1 MMILD
6 HLHVTAVS
14 VNMAFSFSY
23 TKNIF
28 CKEVY
33 QVCCWF
39 YFYRQENLLSCLP
52 ANTRC
57 DQVYASINARETSV
71 LSRSSCCP
79 CIADRIS
86 ASHWWCPLRPFQNSG
101 VRNCS
106 LVNEASK
113 YCWRSILSQ
122 RTAETTNA
130 ASPNRRTYS
139 GARPLH
145 SKYSF
150 QLL

>member
-28 CKEVY
+28 FKEVY

-39 YFYRQENLLSCLP
+39 YFYRRENLLSCLP

-71 LSRSSCCP
+71 LSRSSCWSLHCWSNL
-79 CIADRIS
+79 CKSLMVSVKAVSKLGCSELFLGERGIKVLLTVDIITTCCWNNKCCQS
-86 ASHWWCPLRPFQNSG
+86 KSTYLFWRPP
-101 VRNCS
+101 
-106 LVNEASK
+106 
-113 YCWRSILSQ
+113 
-122 RTAETTNA
+122 TAFEV
-130 ASPNRRTYS
+130 
-139 GARPLH
+139 
-145 SKYSF
+145 
-150 QLL
+150 